1 MVEPRTYNRSAGR
14 VAFEHCATLGPVE
27 VGQSYTEGIRPWVS
41 RIDIDG
47 NLHLYV
53 NQTPGVYTE
62 VEGELPAT
70 INGSR
75 HNIAFDQSGRA
86 YLSYLSSSGIVVRQ
100 YDTISSNFTERGPF
114 TGLDPVLFNDY
125 FVGLPLGESDVILFY
140 LSMDR
145 LSVKCRLQ
153 RDFFAVEY
161 DVYTLPE
168 AHNMDRVGIGYL
180 RYQLWLADVDD
191 NKLYLTS
198 EAYPYVVYDQLNSN
212 MSPTLSLD
220 VSETY
225 SILADDSLTT
235 TMRPT
240 PGADSSDLFISSS
253 DDVLTT
259 TMRPTP
265 GLDASEIYISPRID
279 ELLRT
284 SMLPSF
290 SMDSFN
296 ILNSQSVDDLLHAT
310 MTPIRSI
317 DRKTT

>member
-1 MVEPRTYNRSAGR
+1 MVEPRTYNRSTGR

-27 VGQSYTEGIRPWVS
+27 IGQAYTGGIRPWVS
-41 RIDIDG
+41 RIDGDG
-47 NLHLYV
+47 GLHLYV
-53 NQTPGVYTE
+53 AQTPGVYTE

-86 YLSYLSSSGIVVRQ
+86 YLSYLSDSGIVVRQ
-100 YDTISSNFTERGPF
+100 YDTISSDFIERGPF

-145 LSVKCRLQ
+145 LSIKCRLQ

-180 RYQLWLADVDD
+180 RYQLWLADVND

-198 EAYPYVVYDQLNSN
+198 GVYPYIISDA
-212 MSPTLSLD
+212 MSGDIVPTQSLD
-220 VSETY
+220 VSEIYGVYRDDLITT
-225 SILADDSLTT
+225 SILPYPVIESSDIFETSSFESMTGVMMPIT
-235 TMRPT
+235 
-240 PGADSSDLFISSS
+240 GADGAQLYIAPP
-253 DDVLTT
+253 VLELL
-259 TMRPTP
+259 R
-265 GLDASEIYISPRID
+265 ASMIPNRSIYTLTILNQQTVD
-279 ELLRT
+279 ELLR
-284 SMLPSF
+284 
-290 SMDSFN
+290 
-296 ILNSQSVDDLLHAT
+296 AT